1 MSTGYK
7 KVRLTIEMVVEDNDK
22 LSWVAENIWEQ
33 LNRGEDITDW
43 DYEILEGDV
52 EPIMEKVYE

>member
-7 KVRLTIEMVVEDNDK
+7 KVKLTIEMVVEDNDK
-22 LSWVAENIWEQ
+22 LSWIAENIWEQ
-33 LNRGEDITDW
+33 LNRGEDITNW

-52 EPIMEKVYE
+52 EPIMENYV

>member
-1 MSTGYK
+1 MTGYK
-7 KVRLTIEMVVEDNDK
+7 KVKLTIEMVVEDADK
-22 LSWVAENIWEQ
+22 LAWVAESICEQ

-52 EPIMEKVYE
+52 QPA

>member
-7 KVRLTIEMVVEDNDK
+7 KVKLTIEMVVEDNDK

-33 LNRGEDITDW
+33 LNRGEDITNW

-52 EPIMEKVYE
+52 EPIMEEVYD